1 MITKLEKILDTTTD
15 PKLRKEIEKKIA
27 MLKNDKSVK
36 K

>member
-1 MITKLEKILDTTTD
+1 MITKLEKILETTTD
-15 PKLRKEIEKKIA
+15 LKLRKEIEQKIA